1 MRLSFL
7 LAAFFAMAALA
18 QSPPPRLTLTQRG
31 IAAKNPAEAVK
42 WFRKAAE
49 QNDALAE
56 YYLGNHY
63 FAGIG
68 VSQNVAEAYKW
79 YRKAADQ
86 NLAEGQCNVGIC
98 YEYGYGVPK
107 NAVEACKWYQKAA
120 EQNDP
125 LAQYNLGNH
134 YASGEG
140 VPQDKVEAYK
150 WLALAAAQ
158 QQAQAMDALQVI
170 SPQLSADQLAN
181 AQRLV
186 QEFKSVGRPPHS
198 MASAFPSDLASEP
211 NNKSVT
217 SPLPAPIQEFWIE
230 ESPTPAPTPLHP
242 K

>member
-7 LAAFFAMAALA
+7 LAAFFATAALA
-18 QSPPPRLTLTQRG
+18 QSPPPQLTPTQRG
-31 IAAKNPAEAVK
+31 IAAKDPAEAVK
-42 WFRKAAE
+42 WFRIAAE
-49 QNDALAE
+49 QNDALGE

-98 YEYGYGVPK
+98 YAYGYGVPK

-120 EQNDP
+120 EQSDP

-140 VPQDKVEAYK
+140 VPQDKVQAYK

-158 QQAQAMDALQVI
+158 HHAQAMDALGLL
-170 SPQLSADQLAN
+170 SSQLSVEQLAN
-181 AQRLV
+181 AWRLV

-198 MASAFPSDLASEP
+198 TASAFPSDLASEP
-211 NNKSVT
+211 KSSLKSGKPGT
-217 SPLPAPIQEFWIE
+217 
-230 ESPTPAPTPLHP
+230 HP
-242 K
+242 PPW